1 MRTAAFT
8 LLLLLVLGLYLPPG
22 HSRPLDDVVLV
33 IDPGHGDRAVGRVP
47 ADPGAQAHCQSGL
60 ASECVFT
67 WDTCMR
73 LKRLAEAEG
82 AEVYLTLQAPDGDH
96 EPHDWNPQNF
106 PEAGSEGFPYRT
118 LVDYPEPT
126 SVAQALD
133 SRVATANRVYR
144 YCHWRKRVYFFSLH
158 FDSTSPDLSGVSFYY
173 PPGVG
178 RTAEVEALLQSIRND
193 GRERRS
199 SITGCEWR
207 VAQEHFYSVLS
218 RAENPNSF
226 LVELANMRSLEA
238 SGGNPDLWRM
248 RDPQVREEYARMLLR
263 ATERF
268 PRTSDR
274 LRGFLLRLLGLI
286 GLLFAFRQLKLKVLK
301 QKVPESPGPERFG

>member
-1 MRTAAFT
+1 MLVTMKKVVSTLF
-8 LLLLLVLGLYLPPG
+8 LLLAFVFCRPLA

-47 ADPGAQAHCQSGL
+47 ADPGAQAQCEGGL

-67 WDTCMR
+67 WDTGMR
-73 LKRLAEAEG
+73 LKRLAEAAG
-82 AEVYLTLQAPDGDH
+82 AEVYLTLQAPDGDNK
-96 EPHDWNPQNF
+96 PHDWSARHF
-106 PEAGSEGFPYRT
+106 PEAGSGGFPYRT

-126 SVAQALD
+126 SVSQALN
-133 SRVATANRVYR
+133 SRVATANRIYR
-144 YCHWRKRVYFFSLH
+144 NAPWRKRVYFFSLH

-178 RTAEVEALLQSIRND
+178 RTAEVEALLQTVRED

-207 VAQEHFYSVLS
+207 VAQEHFYAVLS
-218 RAENPNSF
+218 NAENPNSF
-226 LVELANMRSLEA
+226 LVELANMRSLDT

-248 RDPQVREEYARMLLR
+248 RDPRGREEFAGMLLR
-263 ATERF
+263 AVERF
-268 PRTSDR
+268 PRPLDR
-274 LRGFLLRLLGLI
+274 FRWLIFPVLGLSLLLGSVA
-286 GLLFAFRQLKLKVLK
+286 GTVNHAGR
-301 QKVPESPGPERFG
+301 SPGCRPTS